1 MTLPQWTNARL
12 CSVTRSSSWKGY
24 ARLSQ
29 CSRLPRYMYDGDYD
43 GRDIVTPNSAG
54 HGNTTDTV
62 MATGW
67 CDKGKFAIR
76 AGHCPMASSSSMAT
90 NRMRVSEPAGPVR
103 AGPLVPNVSQVEHS
117 VVHLRGFRAPPVCR
131 QDRGASFRASL
142 RRTHRPTEIIVLD
155 HVLPGGKSQ

>member
-29 CSRLPRYMYDGDYD
+29 CSRLPRYVYDGDYD

-62 MATGW
+62 MATGGATKESW
-67 CDKGKFAIR
+67 RLGLGTARWRR
-76 AGHCPMASSSSMAT
+76 ALRWQRIACECPGRPGRTGA
-90 NRMRVSEPAGPVR
+90 P
-103 AGPLVPNVSQVEHS
+103 VPNVSKVDHS

-142 RRTHRPTEIIVLD
+142 RRTHRPTEITVPD